1 MEEFVYVNGKKM
13 RKGYTTGSCA
23 TAASVAASHLLLTGE
38 ECEEVFVLSPVDKEI
53 RIPIESLERVDDSTA
68 IAAVRKNGGDDADA
82 THGTLI
88 YSKITLRDD
97 NAITIEG
104 GEGVG
109 RVTQEGLLVPVGQ
122 PAINPK
128 PRKMIEDNVRK
139 VIGEDGGADVLIFVP
154 EGFEIAKQTMNRNLG
169 IIGGISI
176 LGTTGIVT
184 PMSEDSWKAA
194 ISIELEMKKK
204 QGFEKIVLSPGNYG
218 EDFAVNK
225 MSIDETKI
233 VSMSNFVGY
242 VLKEVQRIGFEEVLM
257 IGHLGKLVKV
267 SAGIFSTHSKDADAR
282 AEILV
287 ANLALMGMPVKDLE
301 RVAKCNT
308 TEAAGDIIVETGYEG
323 VYQIIADKIKFRSE
337 KLLKYKEPKVKVE
350 VVLFSSKTGLLSS
363 TKPIKEIME
372 EWQ

>member
-1 MEEFVYVNGKKM
+1 MEEFVYVNGKKLK
-13 RKGYTTGSCA
+13 KGYTTGSCA
-23 TAASVAASHLLLTGE
+23 TAASVAAAHLLLNSE
-38 ECEEVFVLSPVDKEI
+38 ECEEVVVISPVDKEI
-53 RIPIESLERVDDSTA
+53 RIPIVSLKRTDEKTA

-82 THGTLI
+82 THGMLI
-88 YSKITLRDD
+88 YSKVVLREDSE
-97 NAITIEG
+97 ITIEG
-104 GEGVG
+104 GEGIG
-109 RVTQEGLLVPVGQ
+109 RVTQEGLLVPIGQ

-128 PRKMIEDNVRK
+128 PRKMIQDNVRK
-139 VIGEDGGADVLIFVP
+139 IVGDNLGADIQIFAP
-154 EGFEIAKQTMNRNLG
+154 EGYEIAKQTMNRNLG

-204 QGFEKIVLSPGNYG
+204 QGFERIVLSPGNYG

-225 MSIDETKI
+225 MMIDEKKI

-242 VLKEVQRIGFEEVLM
+242 VLKEVQRIGFKEVLM
-257 IGHLGKLVKV
+257 IGHLGKLIKV

-287 ANLALMGMPVKDLE
+287 ANLALMGMSVPDLE
-301 RVAKCNT
+301 RISNCLT
-308 TEAAGDIIVETGYEG
+308 TEAAGDIISEMGYEG
-323 VYQIIADKIKFRSE
+323 VYKIIADKIKYRSE
-337 KLLKYKEPKVKVE
+337 KLLKFREPKVKVD
-350 VVLFSSKTGLLSS
+350 VVIFSSKTGLLSS
-363 TKPIKEIME
+363 TKPIKELME

>member
-13 RKGYTTGSCA
+13 KKGYTTGSCA
-23 TAASVAASHLLLTGE
+23 TAASVAATHLLLNSE
-38 ECEEVFVLSPVDKEI
+38 ECEEVSVTTPVDKEI
-53 RIPIESLERVDDSTA
+53 QIPIVSLERVDEKTA

-82 THGTLI
+82 THGMLI
-88 YSKITLRDD
+88 YSKVTLRDD
-97 NAITIEG
+97 APIMIEG
-104 GEGVG
+104 GEGIG
-109 RVTQEGLLVPVGQ
+109 RVTQEGLLVPIGQ

-139 VIGEDGGADVLIFVP
+139 IIGENCGADIQIFAP
-154 EGFEIAKQTMNRNLG
+154 EGYEIAKQTMNRNLG

-204 QGFEKIVLSPGNYG
+204 QGFEKIILSPGNYG
-218 EDFAVNK
+218 EEFAINK
-225 MSIDETKI
+225 MMIDEEKI

-242 VLKEVQRIGFEEVLM
+242 VLKEVQRIGFKEVLM
-257 IGHLGKLVKV
+257 IGHLGKLIKV

-287 ANLALMGMPVKDLE
+287 ANLALMGMSVPDLE
-301 RVAKCNT
+301 RVSKCLT
-308 TEAAGDIIVETGYEG
+308 TEAAGDIISETGYEG
-323 VYQIIADKIKFRSE
+323 VYQVIVDKIKFRSE
-337 KLLKYKEPKVKVE
+337 KLLKFREPKVKVE
-350 VVLFSSKTGLLSS
+350 SVIFSSKTGLLAS
-363 TKPIKEIME
+363 TQPIKELME
-372 EWQ
+372 AWR

>member
-23 TAASVAASHLLLTGE
+23 TAASVAATHLLLNEE
-38 ECEEVFVLSPVDKEI
+38 ECEEVVVLSPVDKEI
-53 RIPIESLERVDDSTA
+53 RIPIESIERVDDKTA
-68 IAAVRKNGGDDADA
+68 IASVRKNGGDDADA
-82 THGTLI
+82 THGMLI
-88 YSKITLRDD
+88 YSKVTLRDD
-97 NAITIEG
+97 TEVTIEG
-104 GEGVG
+104 GEGIG
-109 RVTQEGLLVPVGQ
+109 RVTQEGLLVPIGK

-128 PRKMIEDNVRK
+128 PRKMISDNIRK
-139 VIGEDGGADVLIFVP
+139 MLGDSRGADILIFAP
-154 EGFEIAKQTMNRNLG
+154 EGYEIAKQTMNRNLG

-225 MSIDETKI
+225 MMIDETKI

-257 IGHLGKLVKV
+257 VGHLGKLIKV

-287 ANLALMGMPVKDLE
+287 ANLALMGMSVPDLE
-301 RVAKCNT
+301 RVSKCLT
-308 TEAAGDIIVETGYEG
+308 TEAAGDIISETGYEG

-337 KLLKYKEPKVKVE
+337 KLLKYRDPKVKVE

-363 TKPIKEIME
+363 TKPIKELME
-372 EWQ
+372 EWN

>member
-23 TAASVAASHLLLTGE
+23 TAASVAATHLLLNEE
-38 ECEEVFVLSPVDKEI
+38 ECEEVVVLSPVDKEI
-53 RIPIESLERVDDSTA
+53 RIPIESIERVDDKTA
-68 IAAVRKNGGDDADA
+68 IASVRKNGGDDADA
-82 THGTLI
+82 THGMLI
-88 YSKITLRDD
+88 YSKVTLRDD
-97 NAITIEG
+97 TEVTIEG
-104 GEGVG
+104 GEGIG
-109 RVTQEGLLVPVGQ
+109 RVTQEGLLVPIGK

-128 PRKMIEDNVRK
+128 PRKMIGDNIRK
-139 VIGEDGGADVLIFVP
+139 MLGESRGADILIFAP
-154 EGFEIAKQTMNRNLG
+154 EGYEIAKQTMNRNLG

-225 MSIDETKI
+225 MMIDETKI

-257 IGHLGKLVKV
+257 IGHLGKLIKV

-287 ANLALMGMPVKDLE
+287 ANLALMGMPIPDLE
-301 RVAKCNT
+301 RVSKGLT
-308 TEAAGDIIVETGYEG
+308 TEAAGDIISETGYEG

-337 KLLKYKEPKVKVE
+337 KLLKYRDPKVKVD

-363 TKPIKEIME
+363 TKPIKELME
-372 EWQ
+372 EWK